1 MSEESKSTAPIGPG
15 DDLDEAESP
24 DAPGETE
31 TQHGDPV
38 PWLRRQMRVIPNS
51 LQALEDFVWDDRHE
65 DARGAE
71 AFGWRWV
78 QIVWLAATGIARHN
92 SIVRASALTFTT
104 ILSSVPLLAVAFSI
118 LTALGVE
125 EKVADQLVMTVTE
138 RLSAGSEEQIE
149 TALEKIEEF
158 IKGAEQEISGT
169 NKAGLAGIGVLMLFG
184 VSISM
189 LTTVEGAFNIIWDVK
204 RGRALMRRVSNYVTL
219 LVLAPFFLF
228 FGMGLTAVLHS
239 GGGLDWMG
247 PLQPFFQSAV
257 LRPMLSTLPYI
268 SIWAMFVFCYYFM
281 PNHTVRWASAIAG
294 GVLGGTIWQIAQIT
308 FIKFSGSGRIA
319 QYDVIYGGFAWAIVL
334 LTWVYFS
341 WIILLAGAEISHAH
355 QNLRIFR
362 RIKRAWGGTP
372 MEQETLALRLSVIL
386 TRPMLER
393 PGQPFEPTRV
403 EDIADE
409 LRLPPQPIEAAFA
422 LFTRAGL
429 TSRTEEGAGYV
440 FCRSPHD
447 LTVLDILRLVRE
459 GRYDCPDADGSASG
473 DTDSSS
479 TSSEEIENGGTEPG
493 ILAEVGRGVA
503 QTLHGRKLA
512 DLADIPIEQIRTF
525 GLADPES

>member
-1 MSEESKSTAPIGPG
+1 MSEGSKPTAPDGFRNES
-15 DDLDEAESP
+15 DEAQSP
-24 DAPGETE
+24 GAPDEAGK
-31 TQHGDPV
+31 QHGDPV
-38 PWLRRQMRVIPNS
+38 PWIRRQLRVIPNS
-51 LQALEDFVWDDRHE
+51 FQAFEDFVWDGRHE
-65 DARGAE
+65 DARGPE

-78 QIVWLAATGIARHN
+78 QIIWLAATGVAKHN

-125 EKVADQLVMTVTE
+125 EKVADQLIMTVTE

-149 TALEKIEEF
+149 TALGKIEEF

-169 NKAGLAGIGVLMLFG
+169 NKAGLAGIGVLMLLG

-204 RGRALMRRVSNYVTL
+204 RGRAFMRRITNYVTL
-219 LVLAPFFLF
+219 MVLAPFFLF
-228 FGMGLTAVLHS
+228 FAMGLTAVLHS
-239 GGGLDWMG
+239 GGGVDWMG

-257 LRPMLSTLPYI
+257 LRPLLSLLPYL

-294 GVLGGTIWQIAQIT
+294 GVLGGTLWQIAQIM

-362 RIKRAWGGTP
+362 RIKRTWSGTP

-393 PGQPFEPTRV
+393 PGQPFRPTRV

-409 LRLPPQPIEAAFA
+409 LRLPPRPIEAAFD

-429 TSRTEEGAGYV
+429 TSRTEEEAGFV

-459 GRYDCPDADGSASG
+459 GRLDCPDGEGSEAESL
-473 DTDSSS
+473 DSDMP
-479 TSSEEIENGGTEPG
+479 SSEGLDPGCADYG

-512 DLADIPIEQIRTF
+512 DLADVPIEQIRTF
-525 GLADPES
+525 GLAEPDS